1 MGNEEK
7 SLKTNEEKKRNKE
20 AYSHFFESVRNALV
34 DLTTLEVNSVLV
46 SNISG
51 EHPTKDSE
59 FLNQTCEDLVEWFE
73 SHILEDKIQ
82 LSLRDTSLAQLRE
95 LCAQNK
101 RTEDKDKDKDKDK
114 AKEIIQELRGDV
126 NECFE
131 HEPDK
136 ILTEEQRHDRSEY
149 RRHLRYLHK
158 YLYLQEQWVDEKFT
172 SRERQQLRKLWE
184 LVPTTFV
191 YAQTVIQL
199 DGDIISRVNDQLF
212 SVARGNA
219 EELMHLHKWNV
230 EAGVNY
236 RNGLMSTF
244 VQILRSALGR

>member
-7 SLKTNEEKKRNKE
+7 SLKTNEEKEKKRNKE

-46 SNISG
+46 SNISA

-82 LSLRDTSLAQLRE
+82 LSLRDNSLAQLRE

-101 RTEDKDKDKDKDK
+101 RTEDKDKDK
-114 AKEIIQELRGDV
+114 AKEIIQGLRDDV

-136 ILTEEQRHDRSEY
+136 ILTEKQMRERSEY

-158 YLYLQEQWVDEKFT
+158 YLYLQEQWVDNNEFT

-199 DGDIISRVNDQLF
+199 DGDIISRINDQLF
-212 SVARGNA
+212 SAARGNA
-219 EELMHLHKWNV
+219 EELMRLHKWNV